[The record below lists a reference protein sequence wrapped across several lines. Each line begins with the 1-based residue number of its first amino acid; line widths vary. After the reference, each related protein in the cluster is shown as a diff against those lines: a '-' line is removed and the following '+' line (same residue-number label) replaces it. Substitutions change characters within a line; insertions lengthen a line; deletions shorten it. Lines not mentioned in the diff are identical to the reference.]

1 MLLKPEMQIR
11 LLIQILSLHI
21 VPYWDIVEYIDEW
34 LHSMNSVQTQIS

>member
-34 LHSMNSVQTQIS
+34 LHSTNSVQTQIS